1 MGLPSGIVIELLMSA
16 AVRGGEVAKGEG
28 AAADEEL
35 CPFQMQVAMTR
46 HQRSL
51 TLRALARR

>member
-1 MGLPSGIVIELLMSA
+1 MSA
-16 AVRGGEVAKGEG
+16 AVREGDVAKGEG

-51 TLRALARR
+51 TLWALARR